1 MSASS
6 SSSREASAEYSQVST
21 RAVIPPARSSS
32 AWAVGACPASAAT
45 FERMAARSITAWAAL
60 AGGATWPG
68 VAQATEAL
76 ELRAGGI
83 TARVLTWLYSA
94 DASLDELLEA
104 DIDVSVSG
112 ALSLN
117 QVLDA
122 VRATGRTARVH
133 VKVDTGL
140 GRSGVPPRE
149 LASLLAAAV
158 AAQAEGMLEVVGIWS
173 HLAWADAPDHPT
185 VLAQAR

>member
-6 SSSREASAEYSQVST
+6 SSSRAASAEYSQVST
-21 RAVIPPARSSS
+21 RAVMPPARSSS
-32 AWAVGACPASAAT
+32 ASVACATPSQVAPPA
-45 FERMAARSITAWAAL
+45 RAAL
-60 AGGATWPG
+60 AGGATWRG

-94 DASLDELLEA
+94 DAALDELLEA

-112 ALSLN
+112 ALSLG

-140 GRSGVPPRE
+140 GRSGPSRVRRP
-149 LASLLAAAV
+149 
-158 AAQAEGMLEVVGIWS
+158 
-173 HLAWADAPDHPT
+173 APD
-185 VLAQAR
+185 

>member
-1 MSASS
+1 MLGPPGGRLSVVRAP
-6 SSSREASAEYSQVST
+6 AQ
-21 RAVIPPARSSS
+21 AVIDLAAIRSNVAALARH
-32 AWAVGACPASAAT
+32 APT
-45 FERMAARSITAWAAL
+45 ARAAL
-60 AGGATWPG
+60 AGGATWLG

-76 ELRAGGI
+76 QLRAGGI

-94 DASLDELLEA
+94 EAALDELLEA
-104 DIDVSVSG
+104 DIGVSVSG
-112 ALSLN
+112 AWSLG

-149 LASLLAAAV
+149 LPSLLAAAV

-173 HLAWADAPDHPT
+173 HLAWAS
-185 VLAQAR
+185 